1 MLTKL
6 SSSTKY
12 QHWNNIGSSTLNWR
26 NSFNVVSVLFCQ
38 HWHNDDK
45 RKSAQLSF
53 FNQILTL
60 AQRWWTLTIN
70 VVSTLNQRCCVCW
83 VIAWALVLGD
93 RPFPNLLF
101 HQVLLFRLYLRQY
114 VNNLV
119 IYPQKS
125 KFEKFRAN
133 FSCNFTNFWPWLS
146 RSNLCLTEVSYVW
159 TCFHET

>member
-1 MLTKL
+1 M
-6 SSSTKY
+6 Y
-12 QHWNNIGSSTLNWR
+12 VGSA
-26 NSFNVVSVLFCQ
+26 FI
-38 HWHNDDK
+38 
-45 RKSAQLSF
+45 
-53 FNQILTL
+53 FNQISTL

-70 VVSTLNQRCCVCW
+70 VVSTLTINVVSTLNQRCCVSW

-101 HQVLLFRLYLRQY
+101 HQILLFRLYLIQY

-119 IYPQKS
+119 IYLQKS
-125 KFEKFRAN
+125 KFAKFTTN
-133 FSCNFTNFWPWLS
+133 FSCNFTSFWPWLS